1 MSDALEEVFGFAAC
15 LFQWRCLTGII
26 DAYIAASID
35 HPRTIIEIKRTLSV
49 DAYDQ
54 LQRYASA
61 FTTPLARVIIAK
73 SCGPVAFPEPPT
85 FLRTLSDLKAL
96 APGFYVLPCNPKG
109 RNK

>member
-1 MSDALEEVFGFAAC
+1 MSDALQEMYGERVS
-15 LFQWRCLTGII
+15 LQWYNPAGIV
-26 DAYIAASID
+26 DAKLWGNADIWSSL
-35 HPRTIIEIKRTLSV
+35 IEIKSTLSI

-54 LQRYASA
+54 LERYRRASQ
-61 FTTPLARVIIAK
+61 TPCSRVIIAK

-96 APGFYVLPCNPKG
+96 APGFYVLPFNPKG